1 MFHLINT
8 VALLS
13 VAGGLVFFYRSGMYS
28 EKIVYAQKYV
38 QNTWLLLLHCI
49 LTNSIYIYKICS
61 SL

>member
-28 EKIVYAQKYV
+28 EKIVYAQKYAKIRV
-38 QNTWLLLLHCI
+38 FLLLH
-49 LTNSIYIYKICS
+49 
-61 SL
+61 